1 MITSERP
8 VRRYRRDSH
17 RFAIPG
23 ILALNDQANGVGRRG
38 SMTKPRHRNGSPRVV
53 VVGGGFAGLAAVKTL
68 SKIKPPVRVTL
79 LEQHNYHLFQP
90 LLYQLATG
98 VVQPAD
104 IAHPVRGIVRR
115 YRRAGVRM
123 ATVSGVDFEAREVLT
138 EEGGRFGYDYL
149 ILAAGATTNTFGIP
163 GVEEHSFPLKTMP
176 DALRLRAHLL
186 HQFEL
191 ADNNPAE
198 IERGALTV
206 VVVGGGPTGVE
217 MAGALHELFKHV
229 LVHDFPDLDV
239 HQARVVL
246 LEATDHLLAPFH
258 PSSRK
263 HALDI
268 LRRRGV
274 EVRLGQAMERATPDE
289 VVLKDGTMIPTRTL
303 IWGAGVR
310 ANPLADVLGLEQTRG
325 GRILVGEDLSVPGR
339 PEVFVVGDLAGA
351 GDGKGG
357 LLPQV
362 AQPAIQQ
369 ARHAARQIERTLQA
383 AAREPFAYKDKGIMA
398 TIGRNAAVT
407 ELPSGARFQG
417 VLAWYMWL
425 ALHLAYIIGFRSRVA
440 VLVNWIWSYLTYDRH
455 ARIIV
460 AVEPSRRPAI
470 AARPPATTQPQPA
483 PERR

>member
-1 MITSERP
+1 
-8 VRRYRRDSH
+8 
-17 RFAIPG
+17 
-23 ILALNDQANGVGRRG
+23 
-38 SMTKPRHRNGSPRVV
+38 MTKSRNRNGSPRVV
-53 VVGGGFAGLAAVKTL
+53 VVGGGFAGLNAVKSL
-68 SKIKPPVRVTL
+68 AKVKPPVRTTL

-115 YRRAGVRM
+115 HRRAGVRM
-123 ATVSGVDFEAREVLT
+123 ATVAGVDLDAREVLT
-138 EEGGRFGYDYL
+138 EAGARFPYDYL
-149 ILAAGATTNTFGIP
+149 VLAAGAITATFGIP
-163 GVEEHSFPLKTMP
+163 GVEEHGFPLKSMP

-191 ADNNPAE
+191 ADNDPAQ
-198 IERGALTV
+198 IEKGALTV
-206 VVVGGGPTGVE
+206 VVGGGGPTGVE

-229 LVHDFPDLDV
+229 LVHDFPDLDIS
-239 HQARVVL
+239 QARVVL
-246 LEATDHLLAPFH
+246 LEAMDHLLAPFH
-258 PSSRK
+258 PSSRQ

-268 LRRRGV
+268 LRKRDV
-274 EVRLGQAMERATPDE
+274 EVRLGQALERATADE
-289 VVLKDGTMIPTRTL
+289 VVLKDGTVIPTRTL
-303 IWGAGVR
+303 VWGAGVR
-310 ANPLADVLGLEQTRG
+310 AHPLADVLGLEQTRG
-325 GRILVGEDLSVPGR
+325 GRIVVGEDLSVPGR

-362 AQPAIQQ
+362 AQPAIQE
-369 ARHAARQIERTLQA
+369 ARHAAQNIQRTLKG
-383 AAREPFAYKDKGIMA
+383 EPRTGFEYKDKGIMA

-407 ELPSGARFQG
+407 ELPSGARFKG

-460 AVEPSRRPAI
+460 AVEPQRRPAV
-470 AARPPATTQPQPA
+470 AQPPARPAAAPAAPA
-483 PERR
+483 EDRPVVG

>member
-1 MITSERP
+1 
-8 VRRYRRDSH
+8 
-17 RFAIPG
+17 
-23 ILALNDQANGVGRRG
+23 
-38 SMTKPRHRNGSPRVV
+38 MTKARNRNGSPRVV

-68 SKIKPPVRVTL
+68 SKVKPPVKVTL

-98 VVQPAD
+98 LVQPAD

-115 YRRAGVRM
+115 YRRTSVRM
-123 ATVSGVDFEAREVLT
+123 ATVAGVDFDTREVLT
-138 EEGGRFGYDYL
+138 EEGRPFPYDYL
-149 ILAAGATTNTFGIP
+149 VLAAGATTNTFGIP

-186 HQFEL
+186 RQFEL
-191 ADNNPAE
+191 AENDPAE
-198 IERGALTV
+198 VSKGALTV

-229 LVHDFPDLDV
+229 LVHDFPDLDIN
-239 HQARVVL
+239 QARVVL
-246 LEATDHLLAPFH
+246 LEAMDHLLAPFH
-258 PSSRK
+258 PSSRQ

-268 LRRRGV
+268 LQKRGV
-274 EVRLGQAMERATPDE
+274 EVRLGSAMERATPDE
-289 VVLKDGTMIPTRTL
+289 VVLKDGTVIPTRTL

-310 ANPLADVLGLEQTRG
+310 AHPLADVLGLEQTRG
-325 GRILVGEDLSVPGR
+325 GRILVGDDLSVPGR
-339 PEVFVVGDLAGA
+339 PEVFVTGDLAGA

-362 AQPAIQQ
+362 AQPAIQE
-369 ARHAARQIERTLQA
+369 ARHAAQNIQRTLNGEP
-383 AAREPFAYKDKGIMA
+383 RTPFAYKDKGTMA

-407 ELPSGARFQG
+407 ELPSGARFKG
-417 VLAWYMWL
+417 PLAWYMWL
-425 ALHLAYIIGFRSRVA
+425 VLHLAYIIGFRSRVA

-460 AVEPSRRPAI
+460 AVEPSRQQTLEAPRPA
-470 AARPPATTQPQPA
+470 PQPA
-483 PERR
+483 SAPPRR

>member
-1 MITSERP
+1 MAKLRN
-8 VRRYRRDSH
+8 RD
-17 RFAIPG
+17 
-23 ILALNDQANGVGRRG
+23 
-38 SMTKPRHRNGSPRVV
+38 GSPRVV
-53 VVGGGFAGLAAVKTL
+53 VVGGGFAGLRAVKTL
-68 SKIKPPVRVTL
+68 SKIRPPVRTTL

-115 YRRAGVRM
+115 YRRTSVRM
-123 ATVSGVDFEAREVLT
+123 ATVAGVDFDAREVLT
-138 EEGGRFGYDYL
+138 DEGGRFGYDYL
-149 ILAAGATTNTFGIP
+149 VLAAGATTNTFGIP

-186 HQFEL
+186 RQFEL

-198 IERGALTV
+198 IDKGALTV

-229 LVHDFPDLDV
+229 LVHDFPDLDIN
-239 HQARVVL
+239 QARVVL
-246 LEATDHLLAPFH
+246 LEAMDHLLAPVH

-289 VVLKDGTMIPTRTL
+289 VVLKDGTVIPTRTL

-310 ANPLADVLGLEQTRG
+310 ANPLADVVGLEQTRG
-325 GRILVGEDLSVPGR
+325 GRILVGDDLSVPGR

-362 AQPAIQQ
+362 AQPAIQE
-369 ARHAARQIERTLQA
+369 AKHAAQNIERTLKG
-383 AAREPFAYKDKGIMA
+383 EPRTGFTYNDKGIMA

-407 ELPSGARFQG
+407 ELPNGARFKG

-425 ALHLAYIIGFRSRVA
+425 VLHLAYIIGFRSRVA

-460 AVEPSRRPAI
+460 AVEPSARPALEQ
-470 AARPPATTQPQPA
+470 RPPPQRTP
-483 PERR
+483 

>member
-1 MITSERP
+1 MTETRK
-8 VRRYRRDSH
+8 RDGLPH
-17 RFAIPG
+17 
-23 ILALNDQANGVGRRG
+23 
-38 SMTKPRHRNGSPRVV
+38 VV

-68 SKIKPPVRVTL
+68 AKVKPPVRVTL

-98 VVQPAD
+98 LVQPAD

-115 YRRAGVRM
+115 FRRTSVRM
-123 ATVSGVDFEAREVLT
+123 ATVSGVDFEAREVVT
-138 EEGGRFGYDYL
+138 EEGRRFGYDYL
-149 ILAAGATTNTFGIP
+149 ILAAGATTATFGIP
-163 GVEEHSFPLKTMP
+163 GVAEHSFPLKGMP

-186 HQFEL
+186 RQFEL
-191 ADNNPAE
+191 AENDPGE
-198 IERGALTV
+198 IDKGALTV

-229 LVHDFPDLDV
+229 LVHDFPDLDIN
-239 HQARVVL
+239 QAKVVL

-268 LRRRGV
+268 LKKRGV
-274 EVRLGQAMERATPDE
+274 EVRLGQAMEHATPTE
-289 VVLKDGTMIPTRTL
+289 VKLKDGPTIRTRTL
-303 IWGAGVR
+303 VWGAGVR
-310 ANPLADVLGLEQTRG
+310 ANPLADVLGLEQARG
-325 GRILVGEDLSVPGR
+325 GRIVVGEDLSVPGR
-339 PEVFVVGDLAGA
+339 PEVFVVGDLAAA

-362 AQPAIQQ
+362 AQPAIQE
-369 ARHAARQIERTLQA
+369 AKHAAGQVQHTLQGTP
-383 AAREPFAYKDKGIMA
+383 RTGFEYKDKGIMA

-407 ELPSGARFQG
+407 ELPSGARFKG

-425 ALHLAYIIGFRSRVA
+425 GLHLAYIIGFRSRIA

-460 AVEPSRRPAI
+460 AVEPARRRAPEAS
-470 AARPPATTQPQPA
+470 RPPAATPPGPQPA
-483 PERR
+483 SEPAAERRP

>member
-1 MITSERP
+1 
-8 VRRYRRDSH
+8 
-17 RFAIPG
+17 
-23 ILALNDQANGVGRRG
+23 LNDQAQEGGAMAKLR
-38 SMTKPRHRNGSPRVV
+38 SRNGSPRVV
-53 VVGGGFAGLAAVKTL
+53 VVGGGFAGLAVVRTL
-68 SKIKPPVRVTL
+68 AKVKPPVRVIL

-115 YRRAGVRM
+115 HRRTSVRM
-123 ATVSGVDFEAREVLT
+123 GTVSGVDFGAKEVLT

-149 ILAAGATTNTFGIP
+149 VLAAGATTATFGIP

-186 HQFEL
+186 RQFEV
-191 ADNNPAE
+191 AENDPAM
-198 IERGALTV
+198 IDKGALTV

-229 LVHDFPDLDV
+229 LVHDFPELDIN
-239 HQARVVL
+239 QSRVVL

-268 LRRRGV
+268 LQKRGV
-274 EVRLGQAMERATPDE
+274 EVRLGQAMANATPDE
-289 VVLKDGTMIPTRTL
+289 VVLKDGTVIPTRTL

-325 GRILVGEDLSVPGR
+325 GRILVGDDLSVPGR
-339 PEVFVVGDLAGA
+339 PEVFVIGDLAGA

-362 AQPAIQQ
+362 AQPAIQEGK
-369 ARHAARQIERTLQA
+369 HAAQNIGRTLNG
-383 AAREPFAYKDKGIMA
+383 EPRTGFEYKDKGIMA

-407 ELPSGARFQG
+407 ELPNGARFQG

-425 ALHLAYIIGFRSRVA
+425 ALHLAYIIGFRSRIA

-460 AVEPSRRPAI
+460 AVEASRRSATPAQPPKAPSE
-470 AARPPATTQPQPA
+470 AAPSERPVA
-483 PERR
+483 R

>member
-1 MITSERP
+1 
-8 VRRYRRDSH
+8 
-17 RFAIPG
+17 
-23 ILALNDQANGVGRRG
+23 
-38 SMTKPRHRNGSPRVV
+38 MTKSRNRNGLPRVV
-53 VVGGGFAGLAAVKTL
+53 VVGGGFAGLNAVKSL
-68 SKIKPPVRVTL
+68 AKVKPPVRTTL

-115 YRRAGVRM
+115 HRRAGVRM
-123 ATVSGVDFEAREVLT
+123 ATVAGVDLDAREVLT
-138 EEGGRFGYDYL
+138 EAGARFPYDYL
-149 ILAAGATTNTFGIP
+149 VLAAGAITATFGIP
-163 GVEEHSFPLKTMP
+163 GVEEHGFPLKSMP

-191 ADNNPAE
+191 ADNDPAQ
-198 IERGALTV
+198 IEKGALTV
-206 VVVGGGPTGVE
+206 VVGGGGPTGVE

-229 LVHDFPDLDV
+229 LVHDFPDLDIS
-239 HQARVVL
+239 QARVVL
-246 LEATDHLLAPFH
+246 LEAMDHLLAPFH
-258 PSSRK
+258 PSSRQ

-268 LRRRGV
+268 LRKRDV
-274 EVRLGQAMERATPDE
+274 EVRLGQALERATADE
-289 VVLKDGTMIPTRTL
+289 VVLKDGTVIPTRTL
-303 IWGAGVR
+303 VWGAGVR
-310 ANPLADVLGLEQTRG
+310 AHPLADVLGLEQTRG
-325 GRILVGEDLSVPGR
+325 GRIVVGEDLSVPGR

-362 AQPAIQQ
+362 AQPAIQE
-369 ARHAARQIERTLQA
+369 ARHAAQNIQRTLKG
-383 AAREPFAYKDKGIMA
+383 EPRTGFEYKDKGIMA

-407 ELPSGARFQG
+407 ELPSGARFKG

-460 AVEPSRRPAI
+460 AVEPQRRPAL
-470 AARPPATTQPQPA
+470 AQPPARPAAAPAAPA
-483 PERR
+483 EDRPVVG

>member
-1 MITSERP
+1 
-8 VRRYRRDSH
+8 
-17 RFAIPG
+17 
-23 ILALNDQANGVGRRG
+23 LNDQAEEGGAMSKRR
-38 SMTKPRHRNGSPRVV
+38 SRNGSPRVV

-68 SKIKPPVRVTL
+68 AKVKPPVRVTL

-115 YRRAGVRM
+115 YRRCSVRM
-123 ATVSGVDFEAREVLT
+123 ATVSGVDFDAKEVLS
-138 EEGGRFGYDYL
+138 EEGRRFPYDYL
-149 ILAAGATTNTFGIP
+149 ILAAGATTATFGIP

-176 DALRLRAHLL
+176 DALQLRAHLL
-186 HQFEL
+186 RQFEL
-191 ADNNPAE
+191 AENEPAM
-198 IERGALTV
+198 IDRGALTV

-217 MAGALHELFKHV
+217 MAGAVHELFKHV
-229 LVHDFPDLDV
+229 LVHDFPDLDI
-239 HQARVVL
+239 ARTRVVL

-263 HALDI
+263 HALEI
-268 LRRRGV
+268 LRKRDV
-274 EVRLGQAMERATPDE
+274 EVRLGQAMAHATPDE
-289 VVLKDGTMIPTRTL
+289 VVLKDGTVIPTRTL

-310 ANPLADVLGLEQTRG
+310 ANPLADALGLEQTRG
-325 GRILVGEDLSVPGR
+325 GRIVVGDDLSVPGR

-362 AQPAIQQ
+362 AQPAIQE
-369 ARHAARQIERTLQA
+369 AKHAALQIGHTLNGTER
-383 AAREPFAYKDKGIMA
+383 ARFEYKDKGIMA

-407 ELPSGARFQG
+407 ELPSGARFKG

-425 ALHLAYIIGFRSRVA
+425 ALHLVYIIGFRSRLS

-460 AVEPSRRPAI
+460 AVEPSRRALPGQPPKPAS
-470 AARPPATTQPQPA
+470 PEPA
-483 PERR
+483 PSERPAVR

>member
-1 MITSERP
+1 
-8 VRRYRRDSH
+8 
-17 RFAIPG
+17 
-23 ILALNDQANGVGRRG
+23 LNDQAEEGGAMSKLRG
-38 SMTKPRHRNGSPRVV
+38 RNGSPHVV
-53 VVGGGFAGLAAVKTL
+53 VVGGGFAGLAVVRNLAKV
-68 SKIKPPVRVTL
+68 KPPVRVTL

-115 YRRAGVRM
+115 YRRTSVRM
-123 ATVSGVDFEAREVLT
+123 GTVSGVDFDARQVLT
-138 EEGGRFGYDYL
+138 EEGGRIGYDYL
-149 ILAAGATTNTFGIP
+149 VLAAGATTATFGIP

-191 ADNNPAE
+191 AENDPAM
-198 IERGALTV
+198 IDKGALTV

-229 LVHDFPDLDV
+229 LVHDFPELDIN
-239 HQARVVL
+239 QSKVVL

-258 PSSRK
+258 PNSRK
-263 HALDI
+263 HAVDI
-268 LRRRGV
+268 LQKRGV
-274 EVRLGQAMERATPDE
+274 EVRLGQAMANATPDE
-289 VVLKDGTMIPTRTL
+289 VVLKDGSVIPTRTL

-325 GRILVGEDLSVPGR
+325 GRIVVGDDLSVPGR

-362 AQPAIQQ
+362 AQPAIQEGKHV
-369 ARHAARQIERTLQA
+369 ALQIGRILNG
-383 AAREPFAYKDKGIMA
+383 EPRSGFEYKDKGIMA

-407 ELPSGARFQG
+407 ELPNGARFRG
-417 VLAWYMWL
+417 VLAWFMWL
-425 ALHLAYIIGFRSRVA
+425 ALHLVYIIGFRSRVA
-440 VLVNWIWSYLTYDRH
+440 VLVNWMWSYLTYDRH

-460 AVEPSRRPAI
+460 AVEPSRRAAI
-470 AARPPATTQPQPA
+470 PA
-483 PERR
+483 PPPKPASPEAASSERPAVR

>member
-1 MITSERP
+1 MAKLRN
-8 VRRYRRDSH
+8 RD
-17 RFAIPG
+17 
-23 ILALNDQANGVGRRG
+23 
-38 SMTKPRHRNGSPRVV
+38 GSPRVV

-68 SKIKPPVRVTL
+68 SKIKPPVRTIL

-104 IAHPVRGIVRR
+104 IAHPVRGILRR
-115 YRRAGVRM
+115 YRRASVRM
-123 ATVSGVDFEAREVLT
+123 ATVSGVDFEGREVLT
-138 EEGGRFGYDYL
+138 DEGGRFGYDYL

-186 HQFEL
+186 RQFEL

-198 IERGALTV
+198 IARGALTV

-239 HQARVVL
+239 HQAKVVL

-289 VVLKDGTMIPTRTL
+289 VVLKDGTVVPTRTL
-303 IWGAGVR
+303 IWGAGVK

-362 AQPAIQQ
+362 AQPAIQE
-369 ARHAARQIERTLQA
+369 ARHAGLQIEKTLQGT
-383 AAREPFAYKDKGIMA
+383 AREPFAYKDKGIMA

-407 ELPSGARFQG
+407 ELPNGAKFKG

-460 AVEPSRRPAI
+460 AVEPSRRPALEQ
-470 AARPPATTQPQPA
+470 RSPPQRTP
-483 PERR
+483 

>member
-1 MITSERP
+1 
-8 VRRYRRDSH
+8 
-17 RFAIPG
+17 
-23 ILALNDQANGVGRRG
+23 
-38 SMTKPRHRNGSPRVV
+38 MTKRNRNGLPRVV
-53 VVGGGFAGLAAVKTL
+53 VVGGGFAGLNAVKSL
-68 SKIKPPVRVTL
+68 AKVKPPVRVIL

-115 YRRAGVRM
+115 YRRASVRM
-123 ATVSGVDFEAREVLT
+123 ATVSGVDLDAREVLT
-138 EEGGRFGYDYL
+138 EEGARFHYDYL
-149 ILAAGATTNTFGIP
+149 ILAAGATTATFGIP
-163 GVEEHSFPLKTMP
+163 GVEEHSFPLKSMP

-191 ADNNPAE
+191 ADNDPAQVDK
-198 IERGALTV
+198 GALTV
-206 VVVGGGPTGVE
+206 VVGGGGPTGVE

-229 LVHDFPDLDV
+229 LVHDFPDLDIN
-239 HQARVVL
+239 HAKVVL
-246 LEATDHLLAPFH
+246 LEAMDHLLAPFH
-258 PSSRK
+258 PSSRQ

-268 LRRRGV
+268 LRKRGV
-274 EVRLGQAMERATPDE
+274 EVRLGQALERATAGE
-289 VVLKDGTMIPTRTL
+289 VVLKDGTVIPTRTL
-303 IWGAGVR
+303 VWGAGVR

-325 GRILVGEDLSVPGR
+325 GRIVVGEDLSVPGR

-362 AQPAIQQ
+362 AQPAIQE
-369 ARHAARQIERTLQA
+369 ARHTAQNIERTLKG
-383 AAREPFAYKDKGIMA
+383 EPRTGFAYKDKGIMA

-407 ELPSGARFQG
+407 ELPSGARFKG

-460 AVEPSRRPAI
+460 AVEQQRRPALAPS
-470 AARPPATTQPQPA
+470 AAKPAVAAPA
-483 PERR
+483 PAETATDRPVVG

>member
-1 MITSERP
+1 VAEEEAGP
-8 VRRYRRDSH
+8 
-17 RFAIPG
+17 
-23 ILALNDQANGVGRRG
+23 
-38 SMTKPRHRNGSPRVV
+38 MTKLRNRNGSPRVV
-53 VVGGGFAGLAAVKTL
+53 VVGGGFAGLNAVKSL

-123 ATVSGVDFEAREVLT
+123 ATVSGVDLDAREVLT

-149 ILAAGATTNTFGIP
+149 VLAAGATTATFGIP
-163 GVEEHSFPLKTMP
+163 GVEEHGFPLKSMP

-191 ADNNPAE
+191 ADNDPAQ

-206 VVVGGGPTGVE
+206 VVGGGGPTGVE

-229 LVHDFPDLDV
+229 LVHDFPDLDIN
-239 HQARVVL
+239 HARVVL
-246 LEATDHLLAPFH
+246 LEAMDHLLAPFH
-258 PSSRK
+258 PSSRQ

-268 LRRRGV
+268 LRKRGV
-274 EVRLGQAMERATPDE
+274 EVRLGQALERATPDE
-289 VVLKDGTMIPTRTL
+289 VVLKDGTVIPTRTL
-303 IWGAGVR
+303 VWGAGVR
-310 ANPLADVLGLEQTRG
+310 AHPLADVLGLEQTRG
-325 GRILVGEDLSVPGR
+325 GRIVVGEDLSVPGR

-362 AQPAIQQ
+362 AQPAIQE
-369 ARHAARQIERTLQA
+369 ARHAAQNIQRTL
-383 AAREPFAYKDKGIMA
+383 RGEPRTGFEYKDKGIMA

-407 ELPSGARFQG
+407 ELPSGARFKG

-460 AVEPSRRPAI
+460 AVEPQSRPAL
-470 AARPPATTQPQPA
+470 APPPPRPA
-483 PERR
+483 PAPAEEAAKDRPVVG

>member
-1 MITSERP
+1 MAKLR
-8 VRRYRRDSH
+8 
-17 RFAIPG
+17 
-23 ILALNDQANGVGRRG
+23 N
-38 SMTKPRHRNGSPRVV
+38 RNGSPRVV
-53 VVGGGFAGLAAVKTL
+53 VVGGGFAGLSAVKTL
-68 SKIKPPVRVTL
+68 SKIKPPVKVLL

-98 VVQPAD
+98 LVQPAD

-115 YRRAGVRM
+115 YRTSVRM
-123 ATVSGVDFEAREVLT
+123 ATVSGVDFDAKQVLT
-138 EEGGRFGYDYL
+138 AEGGRFGYDYL
-149 ILAAGATTNTFGIP
+149 VLAAGATTATFGIP
-163 GVEEHSFPLKTMP
+163 GVEDHSFPLKSMP
-176 DALRLRAHLL
+176 DALQLRAHLL

-191 ADNNPAE
+191 ADNDPSE
-198 IERGALTV
+198 IARGALTV

-217 MAGALHELFKHV
+217 MAGAIHELFKHV
-229 LVHDFPDLDV
+229 LVHDFPDLDIN
-239 HQARVVL
+239 QARVVL

-258 PSSRK
+258 PSSRQ

-268 LRRRGV
+268 LQKRGV

-289 VVLKDGTMIPTRTL
+289 VVLKDGTVIPTRTL

-310 ANPLADVLGLEQTRG
+310 AHPLADVLGLEQTRG
-325 GRILVGEDLSVPGR
+325 GRIVVGEDLAVPGR

-362 AQPAIQQ
+362 AQPAIQE
-369 ARHAARQIERTLQA
+369 AKHAALNIERTLKG
-383 AAREPFAYKDKGIMA
+383 EPRTGFTYKDKGIMA

-407 ELPSGARFQG
+407 ELPNGARFKG

-425 ALHLAYIIGFRSRVA
+425 VLHLAYIVGFRSRVA

-460 AVEPSRRPAI
+460 SVEPSPRPVLE
-470 AARPPATTQPQPA
+470 ARTPPQRTP
-483 PERR
+483 

>member
-1 MITSERP
+1 MLKLR
-8 VRRYRRDSH
+8 
-17 RFAIPG
+17 
-23 ILALNDQANGVGRRG
+23 N
-38 SMTKPRHRNGSPRVV
+38 RNGSPRVV
-53 VVGGGFAGLAAVKTL
+53 VVGGGFAGLNAVKTL
-68 SKIKPPVRVTL
+68 ARIKPPVRVTL

-115 YRRAGVRM
+115 YRRVSVRM
-123 ATVSGVDFEAREVLT
+123 GTVSGVDFDAREVLT
-138 EEGGRFGYDYL
+138 AEGRRFPYDYL
-149 ILAAGATTNTFGIP
+149 MLAAGATTATFGIP
-163 GVEEHSFPLKTMP
+163 GVEEYSFPLKSMP
-176 DALRLRAHLL
+176 DALVLRAHLL
-186 HQFEL
+186 RQFEL
-191 ADNNPAE
+191 ADNDLAE
-198 IERGALTV
+198 IDQGALTV

-217 MAGALHELFKHV
+217 MAGAIHELFKHV

-258 PSSRK
+258 PSSRQ
-263 HALDI
+263 HALDT
-268 LRRRGV
+268 LRKRGV

-289 VVLKDGTMIPTRTL
+289 VVLKDGGVIRTRTL

-310 ANPLADVLGLEQTRG
+310 AHPLADVLGLEQTRG
-325 GRILVGEDLSVPGR
+325 GRIVVGEDLSVPGR

-362 AQPAIQQ
+362 AQPAIQE
-369 ARHAARQIERTLQA
+369 ARHAAKNVERTLKG
-383 AAREPFAYKDKGIMA
+383 EPRTGFEYKDKGIMA

-407 ELPSGARFQG
+407 ELPSGARFEG

-425 ALHLAYIIGFRSRVA
+425 VLHLAYIIGFRSRLA
-440 VLVNWIWSYLTYDRH
+440 VLVNWIWSYITYDRH

-460 AVEPSRRPAI
+460 SVEPSPRPVLEA
-470 AARPPATTQPQPA
+470 PA
-483 PERR
+483 PPQRTP

>member
-1 MITSERP
+1 MAKLRN
-8 VRRYRRDSH
+8 RD
-17 RFAIPG
+17 
-23 ILALNDQANGVGRRG
+23 
-38 SMTKPRHRNGSPRVV
+38 GSPRVV

-68 SKIKPPVRVTL
+68 SKVKPPVRTTL

-104 IAHPVRGIVRR
+104 IAHPVRGILRR
-115 YRRAGVRM
+115 YRRASVRM
-123 ATVSGVDFEAREVLT
+123 ATVSGVDFEGREVLT
-138 EEGGRFGYDYL
+138 DEGGRFGYDYL
-149 ILAAGATTNTFGIP
+149 VLAAGATTNTFGIP

-186 HQFEL
+186 RQFEL

-198 IERGALTV
+198 IARGALTV

-239 HQARVVL
+239 AQARVVL

-289 VVLKDGTMIPTRTL
+289 VVLKDGTLIPTRTL
-303 IWGAGVR
+303 IWGAGVK

-362 AQPAIQQ
+362 AQPAIQE
-369 ARHAARQIERTLQA
+369 ARHAGLQIEKTLQDT
-383 AAREPFAYKDKGIMA
+383 AREPFAYKDKGIMA

-407 ELPSGARFQG
+407 ELPNGAKFKG

-460 AVEPSRRPAI
+460 AVEPSRRPALEQ
-470 AARPPATTQPQPA
+470 RPPPQRTP
-483 PERR
+483 

>member
-1 MITSERP
+1 MAKLRN
-8 VRRYRRDSH
+8 RD
-17 RFAIPG
+17 
-23 ILALNDQANGVGRRG
+23 
-38 SMTKPRHRNGSPRVV
+38 GSPRVV

-68 SKIKPPVRVTL
+68 SKIKPPVRTIL

-104 IAHPVRGIVRR
+104 IAHPVRGILRR
-115 YRRAGVRM
+115 YRRASVRM
-123 ATVSGVDFEAREVLT
+123 ATVSGVDLEGREVLT
-138 EEGGRFGYDYL
+138 DEGGRFGYDYL

-186 HQFEL
+186 RQFEL

-198 IERGALTV
+198 IARGALTV

-239 HQARVVL
+239 DQARVVL

-289 VVLKDGTMIPTRTL
+289 VVLKDGTVVPTRTL
-303 IWGAGVR
+303 IWGAGVK

-325 GRILVGEDLSVPGR
+325 GRILVGEDLTVPGR

-369 ARHAARQIERTLQA
+369 ARHAGLQIEKTLQGT
-383 AAREPFAYKDKGIMA
+383 AREPFAYKDKGIMA

-407 ELPSGARFQG
+407 ELPNGAKFKG

-460 AVEPSRRPAI
+460 AVEPSRRPALEQ
-470 AARPPATTQPQPA
+470 RPPPQRTP
-483 PERR
+483 

>member
-1 MITSERP
+1 MAKLRN
-8 VRRYRRDSH
+8 RD
-17 RFAIPG
+17 
-23 ILALNDQANGVGRRG
+23 
-38 SMTKPRHRNGSPRVV
+38 GSPRVV

-68 SKIKPPVRVTL
+68 SKIKPPVRTTL

-115 YRRAGVRM
+115 YRQASVRM
-123 ATVSGVDFEAREVLT
+123 ATVSGVDFDAREVLT

-149 ILAAGATTNTFGIP
+149 VLAAGATTNTFGIP

-186 HQFEL
+186 RQFEL

-198 IERGALTV
+198 IAKGALTV

-246 LEATDHLLAPFH
+246 LEATDHLLTPFH
-258 PSSRK
+258 PSSRR

-268 LRRRGV
+268 LKKRGV
-274 EVRLGQAMERATPDE
+274 EVRLGEAMERASPDE

-303 IWGAGVR
+303 IWGAGVK

-325 GRILVGEDLSVPGR
+325 GRILVTDDLSVPGR

-369 ARHAARQIERTLQA
+369 ARHAAQQIEMTLQGT
-383 AAREPFAYKDKGIMA
+383 AREPFAYKDKGIMA

-407 ELPSGARFQG
+407 ELPSGARFKG

-425 ALHLAYIIGFRSRVA
+425 ALHLAYIIGFRSRLA

-460 AVEPSRRPAI
+460 AVEPSTRRAI
-470 AARPPATTQPQPA
+470 EQRPPPQRTP
-483 PERR
+483 